1 MPEYFQQFMANP
13 LWDWVFFVIAVVL
26 ALILFF
32 KSKNIRKP
40 TYYIKSHNLVTDFTS
55 KFNKLQMFYGGTN
68 IQNLTVSKV
77 AFWNDGREII
87 NKSDIVD
94 SDPLRIEAVGAC
106 DILDA
111 SVIKE
116 TNRINR
122 FSVEK
127 VDNKS
132 VRILFDFLDKK
143 GQGGAVQVIHTG
155 TQSADI
161 RIDGSV
167 KGAGKPVPSYPS
179 GMFERF
185 FYRLL
190 SSSRVQPTKPQPA
203 KARRMTA
210 IVWLLAG
217 LVMFF
222 PIALSQAAVG
232 EKILGIAFFL
242 FYLYF
247 GYVFVRRRV
256 PKDLEIVE
264 EED

>member
-1 MPEYFQQFMANP
+1 
-13 LWDWVFFVIAVVL
+13 
-26 ALILFF
+26 
-32 KSKNIRKP
+32 
-40 TYYIKSHNLVTDFTS
+40 
-55 KFNKLQMFYGGTN
+55 MFYGGTS

-94 SDPLRIEAVGAC
+94 SDPLRIEAVGTC

-116 TNRINR
+116 TNKINQ
-122 FSVEK
+122 FSIEK

-161 RIDGSV
+161 KIDGSV
-167 KGAGKPVPSYPS
+167 KGASKPVPSYPS
-179 GMFERF
+179 SMFERF
-185 FYRLL
+185 LDRLL
-190 SSSRVQPTKPQPA
+190 SSSRAQPSKPQPA
-203 KARRMTA
+203 KSRRLTA
-210 IVWLLAG
+210 IVLFLAA

-222 PIALSQAAVG
+222 PVAFSQGSVG
-232 EKILGIAFFL
+232 EKIFGIVFLL
-242 FYLYF
+242 FYVYF
-247 GYVFVRRRV
+247 GYTLVRRRV
-256 PKDLEIVE
+256 PKGLEIVE